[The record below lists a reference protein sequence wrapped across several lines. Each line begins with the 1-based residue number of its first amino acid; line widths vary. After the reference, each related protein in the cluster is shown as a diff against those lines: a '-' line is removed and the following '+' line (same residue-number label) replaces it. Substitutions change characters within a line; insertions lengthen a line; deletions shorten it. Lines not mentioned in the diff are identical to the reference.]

1 MESLG
6 IIELLGWYLVGFSAT
21 IGLLELLS
29 KLNILKGKVKKRCIS
44 NLHTISVHKDRGLS
58 LF

>member
-29 KLNILKGKVKKRCIS
+29 KLNILKGKVKKTMYIKSSYNIS
-44 NLHTISVHKDRGLS
+44 T
-58 LF
+58 